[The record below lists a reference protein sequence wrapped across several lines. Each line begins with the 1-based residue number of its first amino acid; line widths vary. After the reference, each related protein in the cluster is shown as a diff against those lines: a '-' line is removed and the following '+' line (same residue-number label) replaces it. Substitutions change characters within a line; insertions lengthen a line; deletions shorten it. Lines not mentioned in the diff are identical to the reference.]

1 MDDIEENDSAVVDD
15 PNDEDY
21 VSSDNDDILTSS
33 FIVTRDRSK
42 QLEDMRRDAY
52 DEGCAKFEEDLRLAQ
67 NGRDKR
73 AIVQRGPPPIIEP
86 IDYPDFSGYICLQP
100 IAFDHAT
107 FYPLKT
113 ALLLLLNAHLL
124 QDWFFEPEYVHK
136 FMIDLHGLSIAPNR
150 LINRMIE
157 LRTTGYSKHLTIDEY
172 IRKIQNSCPS
182 ITIRVSARN
191 YRKLPDAL
199 IFALHVL
206 SITGPLF
213 ERLGLFGN
221 RTKIHDYIRRIVNH
235 NIPSRNMESIHYEEE
250 EEAEAE
256 EEVEYYTFLQG
267 TVNNINAAA
276 NGDPYEILGIPQGS
290 DNDTILNA
298 YLPLSRT
305 LREAMR
311 NKIDGA
317 QKAYFAI
324 NGARCKCE
332 KDEDEEEEVKE
343 DYTFLEKEGEEE
355 EEAEEENEDYTFLE
369 EEGDEKEEAE
379 EEEEVNEDY
388 TFLEETVNKINATTS
403 YWEILHIPEGSD
415 DTTLTQTYKHMSHVI
430 QQAFKNKNVDVQKTQ
445 KAYYALNEAFNKCK
459 SYEDDDVINLMSDS
473 KEEEEEEIHD
483 NRKRKV
489 IEVIDLL
496 SDSDED
502 DAPPPKK
509 NLLM

>member
-1 MDDIEENDSAVVDD
+1 
-15 PNDEDY
+15 
-21 VSSDNDDILTSS
+21 
-33 FIVTRDRSK
+33 
-42 QLEDMRRDAY
+42 MRRDAY

-86 IDYPDFSGYICLQP
+86 IDYPDFSGYICLKP
-100 IAFDHAT
+100 IAFEHAT

-124 QDWFFEPEYVHK
+124 QDWFFEPEYVNK
-136 FMIDLHGLSIAPNR
+136 FLAALHGLSIAPNR

-182 ITIRVSARN
+182 ITIRVSGKN

-199 IFALHVL
+199 IFGLHVL

-213 ERLGLFGN
+213 ERLGLFGD
-221 RTKIHDYIRRIVNH
+221 RTKIHDYIRRIVNY

-250 EEAEAE
+250 EEEEEEEEDEEEEKEAE
-256 EEVEYYTFLQG
+256 DYTFFEE
-267 TVNNINAAA
+267 TVHNINVAA

-305 LREAMR
+305 LRQAMR

-317 QKAYFAI
+317 QKAYLAI
-324 NGARCKCE
+324 NAARCKCE
-332 KDEDEEEEVKE
+332 HEEEEEEVKEEEEEEEEVKE
-343 DYTFLEKEGEEE
+343 DYTFLEEEEEGEEE
-355 EEAEEENEDYTFLE
+355 EVN
-369 EEGDEKEEAE
+369 
-379 EEEEVNEDY
+379 EVNEDY
-388 TFLEETVNKINATTS
+388 TFLEETVNKINAATS

-445 KAYYALNEAFNKCK
+445 KAYYALNEAFHKCK
-459 SYEDDDVINLMSDS
+459 SYEDDDVINLMSDF

-509 NLLM
+509 NLLSKVNLYPLLLN